1 MGSVGFVL
9 IEIGDD
15 VYVWCGKGR
24 LDGPN
29 AGVVVEDDGLTVIDS
44 LLVGSQAGA
53 LLEALDAFG
62 RPVRRLVLT
71 ASHVPFVGG
80 SSTFKLAAVYGSVT
94 TSANLDLPPNIAGYQ
109 HLFPEFADEF
119 EDLTARKVSHVV
131 QQAAWLTQKVVA
143 APLPGLQGDNL
154 VVQVPHANVVFA
166 GSSCS
171 FEARPLGFE
180 ADFAAWLDALDQLA
194 QWGDV
199 IVPGVGPVG
208 DADDV
213 ATFAAYLAACLDAGA
228 EGSTLADGPWAAWAH
243 AEFDA
248 VNAERTAMSAR
259 GDAGPPRAALALFG
273 MA

>member
-1 MGSVGFVL
+1 ML

-24 LDGPN
+24 LDAPN
-29 AGVVVEDDGLTVIDS
+29 AGIVVEDDGLTLIDS
-44 LLVGSQAGA
+44 LLVGSQAQA
-53 LLEALDAFG
+53 LAEALDAFG

-80 SSTFKLAAVYGSVT
+80 SSTFKLAAVYGSST

-109 HLFPEFADEF
+109 HLFPEFAGEF
-119 EDLTARKVSHVV
+119 EDLTARKVSHIV
-131 QQAAWLTQKVVA
+131 QQPAWLTQKVVA
-143 APLPGLQGDNL
+143 APLPGLQGDNV

-166 GSSCS
+166 GSTCS

-180 ADFAAWLDALDQLA
+180 ADLAAWLGALDQVA
-194 QWGDV
+194 QWGAI

-213 ATFAAYLAACLDAGA
+213 AAFGAYLRACLDAGA
-228 EGSTLADGPWAAWAH
+228 SGARLADGPWATWAH

-248 VNAERTAMSAR
+248 VNTERATMTAR
-259 GDAGPPRAALALFG
+259 GDTGPPHAALALFG